1 MMTMV
6 EELGL
11 SVMATPMVSDW
22 EALLYGSYGVGQRDE
37 KRGAVF

>member
-1 MMTMV
+1 
-6 EELGL
+6 
-11 SVMATPMVSDW
+11 MVSDW